1 MIWAVGLAAHL
12 AAEAEAEEAGEAG
25 EAEGK
30 DLPEQWF
37 VGGRLNRIARSLV
50 LTLP

>member
-12 AAEAEAEEAGEAG
+12 PAAEAEEAE

-37 VGGRLNRIARSLV
+37 VGGRLHRIARSLV

>member
-12 AAEAEAEEAGEAG
+12 PAEAAEAEAEEAG

-37 VGGRLNRIARSLV
+37 VGGRLHRIARSLV